1 MPVPRQRQGMDTR
14 AKYLKLWRGKVSP
27 CNTNVEA
34 LTPCAKFLDMRH
46 LALWVTIRTSSI
58 PSSWRSPNIPTAADV
73 DPAAWGRT
81 GQCRTTGARISDG
94 IAVVHETRAHRPLE
108 SCGLIHTSKSGRV
121 RTCTLE
127 RQRLALVDD
136 WLAGERRIWEARTDR
151 LEQLVT
157 NQEETQ

>member
-1 MPVPRQRQGMDTR
+1 MGNYSHELDTVFVALADPTRRAVIRQLGDGPASVGQLAR
-14 AKYLKLWRGKVSP
+14 AYP
-27 CNTNVEA
+27 MA
-34 LTPCAKFLDMRH
+34 LPSFMKH
-46 LALWVTIRTSSI
+46 VRT
-58 PSSWRSPNIPTAADV
+58 
-73 DPAAWGRT
+73 
-81 GQCRTTGARISDG
+81 
-94 IAVVHETRAHRPLE
+94 LE

-121 RTCTLE
+121 RTCTLD